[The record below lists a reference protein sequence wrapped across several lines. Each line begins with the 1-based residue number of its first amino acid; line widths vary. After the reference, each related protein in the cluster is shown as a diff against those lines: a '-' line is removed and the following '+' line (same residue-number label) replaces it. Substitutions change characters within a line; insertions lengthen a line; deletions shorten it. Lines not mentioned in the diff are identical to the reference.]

1 MPTNE
6 FNRIKSH
13 LPGDIVLH
21 RPRVRSRRLR
31 RVLGVPA
38 LFSSAYGNVGSSIY
52 YALGVTAAYALGLT
66 PAVFML
72 AGVLFAFT
80 ALSYAEGTAALP
92 EAGGSSSF
100 ARRSFNELISFIA
113 GWALMLD
120 YIVTIGISA
129 FEVPNYLAVFFV
141 DLKSWPLNSII
152 GIVIIGFLALINAIG
167 VKEAAGLNIVLAVLD
182 LVTQLL
188 LALGGLVLLFN
199 PEILIGNIHWG
210 VAPTWDQLIY
220 GISISMIAYT
230 GIETISNMAEEA
242 RDPGRTVP
250 RSITL
255 VLFAVIAVYALIS
268 LIALSAMPVHQLPDG
283 TWTTELATEWRTD
296 PVMGIV
302 AHLPALFRPILAAWV
317 GLLAATI
324 LLIATNAGILGISR
338 LTYSMGQHHQL
349 PPLLSEVHQRFRTPY
364 KAILAFAVFASLLIL
379 PGQIDLLADVYSF
392 GAMLAFTFA
401 HISIIALRWKEPDM
415 HRPFKI
421 PLNVRFRGRDLPVTA
436 ILGGLGTLTVWL
448 VVVYSHFWGRTL
460 GIMWVVAGFLLY
472 VIYRRRKGLS
482 LFRTYAPA
490 LTVATSSRSTSM

>member
-1 MPTNE
+1 MPTND

-21 RPRVRSRRLR
+21 RTRPRSKRLR

-80 ALSYAEGTAALP
+80 ALSYAEGTAAIP

-100 ARRSFNELISFIA
+100 ARRSFNELVSFIA

-129 FEVPNYLAVFFV
+129 FEVPNYLAVFFA
-141 DLKSWPLNSII
+141 DLKSWPLNSIV
-152 GIVIIGFLALINAIG
+152 GIVIIGFLAFINAIG
-167 VKEAAGLNIVLAVLD
+167 VKEAAGLNIALAVLD
-182 LVTQLL
+182 LGTQLL
-188 LALGGLVLLFN
+188 LAVGGLILLFS
-199 PEILIGNIHWG
+199 PEILISNVHWG

-242 RDPGRTVP
+242 RDPGRSVP
-250 RSITL
+250 RSIGL
-255 VLFAVIAVYALIS
+255 VLFAVIAIYALIS
-268 LIALSAMPVHQLPDG
+268 VIALSAMPVHQLSDG

-302 AHLPALFRPILAAWV
+302 AHLPALFRPLLAGWV

-338 LTYSMGQHHQL
+338 LTYSMGQHQQL

-364 KAILAFAVFASLLIL
+364 KAILVFAIFASLLIA
-379 PGQIDLLADVYSF
+379 PGQIDLLADMYSF

-415 HRPFKI
+415 PRPFKM
-421 PLNVRFRGRDLPVTA
+421 PLNVRFRGRDLPVMS
-436 ILGGLGTLTVWL
+436 ILGGLGTFTVWL

-460 GIMWVVAGFLLY
+460 GTIWLVLGLLLY
-472 VIYRRRKGLS
+472 IAYRRQRGLS
-482 LFRTYAPA
+482 LVETHQPT
-490 LTVATSSRSTSM
+490 LSQTTSPRLVGQ